1 MIVKIEAEIFWS
13 CIVILGCRV
22 EVRAEK
28 RGWTKFIENPA
39 ERRREGGKNVEE
51 SRGRSYKQGIRRRPA
66 CPPCSDDD
74 DDHNEIFIIDRQREH
89 DQDK

>member
-1 MIVKIEAEIFWS
+1 M
-13 CIVILGCRV
+13 

-51 SRGRSYKQGIRRRPA
+51 SRGRSYKRGIRRRPV

>member
-13 CIVILGCRV
+13 CLVILGCRV

-39 ERRREGGKNVEE
+39 ERRREGEKNVEE
-51 SRGRSYKQGIRRRPA
+51 SRGRSYKRGIRRRPA
-66 CPPCSDDD
+66 CPPCCDD
-74 DDHNEIFIIDRQREH
+74 DDHNEILIVDQSEH

>member
-13 CIVILGCRV
+13 CLVILGWGA

-51 SRGRSYKQGIRRRPA
+51 SRGRSYKRGIRRRPV

-74 DDHNEIFIIDRQREH
+74 DHNETFIIDRQREH

>member
-13 CIVILGCRV
+13 CLVILGWGV

-39 ERRREGGKNVEE
+39 ERRREGRRMLRNPGVGVINGGLGAVLYALLAVMMITT
-51 SRGRSYKQGIRRRPA
+51 RS
-66 CPPCSDDD
+66 
-74 DDHNEIFIIDRQREH
+74 
-89 DQDK
+89 